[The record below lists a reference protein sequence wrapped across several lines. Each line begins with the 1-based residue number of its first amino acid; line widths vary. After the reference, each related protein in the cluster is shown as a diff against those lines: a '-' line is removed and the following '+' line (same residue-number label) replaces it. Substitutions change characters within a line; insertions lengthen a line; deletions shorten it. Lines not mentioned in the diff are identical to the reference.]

1 MLAAVSNRCSKN
13 GLFMRCIAAFLRGKS
28 LLLGNWSKEVYYE
41 QGESRGISIKDYAPW
56 RAD

>member
-1 MLAAVSNRCSKN
+1 MAAVSNRCSKN